1 MLVSVLDS
9 SGIPVEGLAPSD
21 FVIEEDGTEREVLR
35 VEPATTPMQLA
46 VLVDTSAAAAFATA
60 NIREGLEA
68 FVSRLDEDHEIAL
81 VTFGN
86 HPRILVES
94 TTQIDRL
101 RDGIGQIFA
110 FPDTAAYLLDALVET
125 TRGFERREAQ
135 RPVIVAV
142 TSDGIDY
149 SSQSARRALEGLRA
163 NQVATHVIVLQ
174 NQANAALRA
183 SAIGGGGEVADQLY
197 QRDLMLEQGPTETG
211 GQRHDLLVSSA
222 LVDTLDRLASIL
234 TSQYDVVY
242 SRPTSLIPPDEIV
255 VRMRRDDLSAHGT
268 PVRQSG
274 E

>member
-1 MLVSVLDS
+1 M
-9 SGIPVEGLAPSD
+9 
-21 FVIEEDGTEREVLR
+21 
-35 VEPATTPMQLA
+35 
-46 VLVDTSAAAAFATA
+46 
-60 NIREGLEA
+60 
-68 FVSRLDEDHEIAL
+68 
-81 VTFGN
+81 
-86 HPRILVES
+86 
-94 TTQIDRL
+94 
-101 RDGIGQIFA
+101 
-110 FPDTAAYLLDALVET
+110 
-125 TRGFERREAQ
+125 
-135 RPVIVAV
+135 AV